1 MDTGKIA
8 DIIIVEDD
16 IKLAGLLKSMLDASS
31 EYNCLGIAD
40 SFDQCMELLK
50 SGVPDIIVVDIDLS
64 SDISGLDIIKH
75 ISTNHPDTD
84 VLVHTV
90 HEDNETLFDALRLGA
105 SGYILKSSSP
115 LEFLTYLKQMQ
126 KGEVPISPKIARRIL
141 SFFNEKKQDEYEPLS
156 SREIEILRMADR
168 GYTYKQIADIMGISP
183 HTVHAHLKQV
193 YAKLQVTSKS
203 EALKKARKMTLL

>member
-1 MDTGKIA
+1 MNTGKIA

-16 IKLAGLLKSMLDASS
+16 IKLAGLLKSMLEASS
-31 EYNCLGIAD
+31 EYNCLGVVD
-40 SFDQCMELLK
+40 SFEQCVSLLK
-50 SGVPDIIVVDIDLS
+50 ISQPDIIVVDIDLS
-64 SDISGLDIIKH
+64 SETSGIEIIRYV
-75 ISTNHPDTD
+75 SENCPDTE

-90 HEDNETLFDALRLGA
+90 HEDNETLFEALRMGA

-141 SFFNEKKQDEYEPLS
+141 SFFNEQKQEECEPLS
-156 SREIEILRMADR
+156 SREIEVLRMADK
-168 GYTYKQIADIMGISP
+168 GYTYKQIADLTGISR

-193 YAKLQVTSKS
+193 YFKLHVTSKT